1 MSRADKFFDMSTRL
15 PKDEMADERNELSL
29 PELRHV
35 AELRDT
41 GAVGDAINYAQS
53 LQKMYPD
60 FDLIP
65 FMIAYVQYQDG
76 KPEKAIQTAL
86 DAIPDCKRKY
96 RLYSVAGLA
105 EYSKDNLANALVWWS
120 RSAIAQA
127 QVADFQEFDP
137 FLYLGYASEGIGQ
150 QEHAQTMYTMVAAID
165 PDAPQDDEAR
175 ADIMAQM
182 KTLWARKPFKRV
194 MDVITRQHL
203 S

>member
-1 MSRADKFFDMSTRL
+1 MSRTEKFFEMSTRL
-15 PKDEMADERNELSL
+15 PKEELIDERTELSL

-35 AELRDT
+35 AELRD
-41 GAVGDAINYAQS
+41 GGSPQDAINYALS

-76 KPEKAIQTAL
+76 KPEKAMKTAL
-86 DAIPDCKRKY
+86 GAIPECKRKY

-137 FLYLGYASEGIGQ
+137 FQYLGHAAKGIGQ
-150 QEHAQTMYTMVAAID
+150 DEHAQTMYTMATAID
-165 PDAPQDDEAR
+165 PNAPQDEAVR
-175 ADIMAQM
+175 QDIMTQM
-182 KTLWARKPFKRV
+182 KTLWARKPFKQV
-194 MDVITRQHL
+194 LDVITRQHL

>member
-15 PKDEMADERNELSL
+15 PKDEMDDPRNELSI

-35 AELRDT
+35 AELRDS
-41 GAVGDAINYAQS
+41 GSVQDAINYAQS
-53 LQKMYPD
+53 LQRMYPD

-65 FMIAYVQYQDG
+65 FMISYIQYQDG
-76 KPEKAIQTAL
+76 KPEKAMQTAL

-120 RSAIAQA
+120 RSIIAQA
-127 QVADFQEFDP
+127 EVADFQEYDP
-137 FLYLGYASEGIGQ
+137 FLYLGYASEGVGEV
-150 QEHAQTMYTMVAAID
+150 EHAQTLYTMVAAID
-165 PDAPQDDEAR
+165 PDAPQDEIVR
-175 ADIMAQM
+175 ADIMEQM
-182 KTLWARKPFKRV
+182 KSLWARRAFKRV
-194 MDVITRQHL
+194 IDVITRQHL